1 MSEEGN
7 RAVESDSSEVERPVT
22 GAAVDARRRA
32 DGDASHDRRDDRDGA
47 AGDVDPQPADPLS
60 DDSRVVDLL
69 GPAYPVVARFHELL
83 TAEGVLRGL
92 IGPREVPR
100 LWERH
105 LLNSA
110 ALVPYLPTNGLLV
123 DVGSGAGLPGVVLA
137 AMLPDVEVVLLEPME
152 RRVDWLTEV
161 VDRLSLDNAVV
172 RRGRA
177 EEAHGV
183 LTAQAVTARA
193 VAPMDRLARW
203 TLPLLEV
210 GGVLVTLKGRQAAE
224 EIAAARHVLKKLG
237 AGPTEI
243 HEATTLD
250 GLEPTTVV
258 RIARVSRKG

>member
-1 MSEEGN
+1 MDEHHEHAAGPP
-7 RAVESDSSEVERPVT
+7 AVEDDEHAGPAVA
-22 GAAVDARRRA
+22 GA
-32 DGDASHDRRDDRDGA
+32 GP
-47 AGDVDPQPADPLS
+47 AGDPPSGDPLS
-60 DDSRVVDLL
+60 GDPRL
-69 GPAYPVVARFHELL
+69 GAYLGTALPVVAAFHELL

-105 LLNSA
+105 LLISA
-110 ALVPYLPTNGLLV
+110 ALVPYLPRSGRLV

-161 VDRLSLDNAVV
+161 VERLSLANAIV

-203 TLPLLEV
+203 TFPLLEL

-224 EIAAARHVLKKLG
+224 EIEAARHVLRKLG
-237 AGPTEI
+237 AGPAEVHQAGTI
-243 HEATTLD
+243 A
-250 GLEPTTVV
+250 GVEPTTVV
-258 RIARVSRKG
+258 RVERVALRGK

>member
-1 MSEEGN
+1 VTAEAPPAP
-7 RAVESDSSEVERPVT
+7 AVAATVF
-22 GAAVDARRRA
+22 GAALP
-32 DGDASHDRRDDRDGA
+32 A
-47 AGDVDPQPADPLS
+47 AE
-60 DDSRVVDLL
+60 R
-69 GPAYPVVARFHELL
+69 YVARLA
-83 TAEGVLRGL
+83 TDGVTRGL
-92 IGPREVPR
+92 IGPREVGR

-105 LLNSA
+105 VLNSA
-110 ALVPYLPTNGLLV
+110 ALVPYLPTSGRLI
-123 DVGSGAGLPGVVLA
+123 DVGTGAGLPGVVLA

-161 VDRLSLDNAVV
+161 VERLALPNAVV

-224 EIAAARHVLKKLG
+224 EIESARHVLRKLG
-237 AGPTEI
+237 AGPAEI
-243 HEATTLD
+243 HQAGTIE
-250 GLEPTTVV
+250 GVEPTTVV
-258 RIARVSRKG
+258 RVERVALRGR

>member
-1 MSEEGN
+1 VSEGTGP
-7 RAVESDSSEVERPVT
+7 VEESPRET
-22 GAAVDARRRA
+22 AAE
-32 DGDASHDRRDDRDGA
+32 H
-47 AGDVDPQPADPLS
+47 DPLS
-60 DDSRVVDLL
+60 GDPRLVEFFGAAFPAVD
-69 GPAYPVVARFHELL
+69 GFHAML

-110 ALVPYLPTNGLLV
+110 ALAPYLPTTGRLV

-152 RRVDWLTEV
+152 RRVEWLTEV
-161 VDRLSLDNAVV
+161 AERLGLPNAVV

-177 EEAHGV
+177 EECHGV

-224 EIAAARHVLKKLG
+224 EIAAAKHAIHKLG
-237 AGPTEI
+237 GGAAEVHRAGTI
-243 HEATTLD
+243 D

-258 RIARVSRKG
+258 RLERVGRR

>member
-1 MSEEGN
+1 M
-7 RAVESDSSEVERPVT
+7 RVEQQ
-22 GAAVDARRRA
+22 DAEPGREPSA
-32 DGDASHDRRDDRDGA
+32 D
-47 AGDVDPQPADPLS
+47 DPLS
-60 DDSRVVDLL
+60 GDPRLAAHFGAALPAVAGFHALL
-69 GPAYPVVARFHELL
+69 A
-83 TAEGVLRGL
+83 AEGVLRGL
-92 IGPREVPR
+92 IGPREVGR

-105 LLNSA
+105 VLNSA
-110 ALVPYLPTNGLLV
+110 ALVPYLPTSGRLI

-161 VDRLSLDNAVV
+161 VERLALSNAVV

-183 LTAQAVTARA
+183 LTARAVTARA

-224 EIAAARHVLKKLG
+224 EIESARHVLRKLG
-237 AGPTEI
+237 AGPAEI
-243 HEATTLD
+243 HQAGTID
-250 GLEPTTVV
+250 GVAPTTVV
-258 RIARVSRKG
+258 RVERVALRGR